1 MNTPNPLRPQSS
13 LLEQKAKSKSTL
25 PITVFVLITIHVV
38 LFAGLLIVG
47 CKKKPTPTPSAEQTN
62 ATDVTSFPPMET
74 NRSAVTPPVVETNI
88 SPVPPP
94 VPPVEH
100 PIPTEPALSPSK
112 EYSVV
117 RNDTLGKIAQKNGV
131 TLKALQDANPDVVP
145 TKLKVGQKLQIPGGA
160 TSRSHDSSPATTVAA
175 NGDGTSYTV
184 QSGDSLSKI
193 ASKHGTTIKE
203 IKSFNQLK
211 TDQIRVGQKLKLPGK
226 TASTENA
233 TPLRSSAAT
242 DK

>member
-25 PITVFVLITIHVV
+25 PITIFVLITIHVV

-47 CKKKPTPTPSAEQTN
+47 CKKKPAPTPSAEQTN
-62 ATDVTSFPPMET
+62 APDVTSFPPMET

-88 SPVPPP
+88 SPVPPI
-94 VPPVEH
+94 EH
-100 PIPTEPALSPSK
+100 PIPIEPTPSSSK
-112 EYSVV
+112 EYSVA

-160 TSRSHDSSPATTVAA
+160 ASGSHDSSPEKVVAA
-175 NGDGTSYTV
+175 KSEGSSYTI

-203 IKSFNQLK
+203 IKSLNQLK
-211 TDQIRVGQKLKLPGK
+211 TDQIRVGQKLKLPAK
-226 TASTENA
+226 TSSTENA

-242 DK
+242 NK